1 MVTLSVDSEISSQIS
16 LALFGGNFLF
26 TRDRLGDQG
35 TFDELSEALG
45 VENIRYPGGAIA
57 ERIFDISVPNRSVSF
72 DDQSGSNVEIV
83 PLDEFLSF
91 AEESGHSVTIVL
103 PTVTFLSANTDENG
117 NRFADFDEALLAQ
130 FAIDV
135 ASGVYGNVEIQA
147 FEIGNEYWGSGEM
160 SAVEYGRLSSQMVEV
175 LDDALGTVSNAQ
187 FPTDQIDLVVQA
199 GTNFGYSQLSNQYSM
214 LAGPDEVLQALA
226 DDYNLGTDVDFKFG
240 SGALN
245 WTAINNELIM
255 REFDTQAEIDGLD
268 GVAAHVYS
276 REPVV
281 PGSREFFLNQLDD
294 SWLEDFP
301 DLKTYITEWNL
312 KSGVGSLGENDY
324 GLKQAHEMLNIVE
337 AFSEHNVDAAHVWP
351 LSQNTSNALSRGFEF
366 DELSPPGE
374 MFRLMAEELP
384 ATRPLDLSS
393 SDNQETELSLPDVD
407 VHAFG
412 SPDKFVLYLAST
424 SDEISNSS
432 VDLNSLLS
440 DEDTTFVTYLGV
452 EPGDAPGGV
461 RSNAVIEEVSAS
473 DVRDE
478 IFVDGVLEVELD
490 AREIM
495 QVVIENPTW
504 SEEME
509 TYWVNVGEADADTD
523 DGPVIPVTD
532 PQPGEDPDNPAVG
545 EAANDDGLDMSA
557 LLFGLLPLLF
567 VLGGV

>member
-1 MVTLSVDSEISSQIS
+1 MVNLSVGSEINPLMTQAI
-16 LALFGGNFLF
+16 FGGNFLF
-26 TRDRLGDQG
+26 TRDGLGDQG

-45 VENIRYPGGAIA
+45 VENIRFPGGAIT
-57 ERIFDISVPNRSVSF
+57 ERLFDISDPNRSVSF
-72 DDQSGSNVEIV
+72 DEQLGSNVEIV
-83 PLDEFLSF
+83 PLNDFFSF
-91 AEESGHSVTIVL
+91 AEEGGYSVTIVL
-103 PTVTFLSANTDENG
+103 PTKTFLTTTTDENG
-117 NRFADFDEALLAQ
+117 DRFADFDEAVLTQ

-135 ASGVYGNVEIQA
+135 TSGVYGNVEIQA

-175 LDDALGTVSNAQ
+175 LDVALGSVSNEQ

-199 GTNFGYSQLSNQYSM
+199 GTNFDYSQLNDQYST
-214 LAGPDEVLQALA
+214 LTDPDDILQALT
-226 DDYNLGTDVDFKFG
+226 DDYNLEIKSDFKFN
-240 SGALN
+240 SGELN
-245 WTAINNELIM
+245 WTVINSELIM
-255 REFDTQAEIDGLD
+255 REFDTQAELEGLD
-268 GVAAHVYS
+268 GVTAHVYS

-281 PGSREFFLNQLDD
+281 PGSREFVLNQLDN
-294 SWLEDFP
+294 SWLEEFP

-312 KSGVGSLGENDY
+312 KSGVDGLGENDY

-337 AFSEHNVDAAHVWP
+337 AFSDHNVDAAHVWP

-384 ATRPLDLSS
+384 DTRPLDLST
-393 SDNQETELSLPDVD
+393 SDDQETELSLPDVD

-412 SPDKFVLYLAST
+412 NPYKLVLYLASN

-440 DEDTTFVTYLGV
+440 DEDTAFVTYLGV
-452 EPGDAPGGV
+452 EPGDDPGGV
-461 RSNAVIEEVSAS
+461 RSSAVVEEASAS
-473 DVRDE
+473 EVHDE

-495 QVVIENPTW
+495 QVVIESPSW

-509 TYWVNVGEADADTD
+509 TYWLKVGESDADPG
-523 DGPVIPVTD
+523 DGPIIIVTD
-532 PQPGEDPDNPAVG
+532 PQPVEDLDDPVVG
-545 EAANDDGLDMSA
+545 VDEDDGGLDISA

-567 VLGGV
+567 ILGGG